1 MRAWLL
7 PMLILLAA
15 GCGWGKAKRAAA
27 DSASAA
33 SRITRLTSQVDDP
46 RGRTDVPLAKW
57 MMPRDMLE
65 ISGMVL
71 TPDGNHVLTHGDENA
86 HLVEIDWRS
95 GLVTRRF
102 GLGEQPVKGDF
113 EGITR
118 AGLDYYMLTSKGEIY
133 QFREVEDGKSADYL
147 VIDTKL
153 GDACEFEGI
162 AHDPLT
168 NSLLMACKTPEKS
181 MRDSLVIYRWPL
193 GDNPPP
199 VSRITIPLDLVI
211 GSNDWDDLRPSDI
224 TVDPFTGNIVI
235 ITAQERALI
244 VISREGEVV
253 SAGPVPTEIPHT
265 EGIAITREGLLL
277 LSAEAGDAP
286 ASITIFRWPHPGRQ
300 AAVPGAGVLD
310 SATDS
315 SQRSTQP

>member
-7 PMLILLAA
+7 PMLAVLAA
-15 GCGWGKAKRAAA
+15 GCGIGKAKRAAA
-27 DSASAA
+27 DSAAA
-33 SRITRLTSQVDDP
+33 ATRVGRLTDQVGDP

-57 MMPRDMLE
+57 IMPRDMQE
-65 ISGMVL
+65 ISGIVL
-71 TPDGNHVLTHGDENA
+71 APDGNHVLAHGDERA

-95 GLVTRRF
+95 GMVIKRF
-102 GLGEQPVKGDF
+102 NLGETPVKGDF

-118 AGLDYYMLTSKGEIY
+118 GGLDYYMLTSKGKIY
-133 QFREVEDGKSADYL
+133 QFREVEDGKSADYV

-199 VSRITIPLDLVI
+199 VSRITIALDLVI
-211 GSNDWDDLRPSDI
+211 ASNDWDDVRPSDI
-224 TVDPFTGNIVI
+224 TIDPFTGNIVL
-235 ITAQERALI
+235 ITAQQRALI
-244 VISREGEVV
+244 VLSRDGQVV
-253 SAGPVPTEIPHT
+253 SAGPVPTDIPHT
-265 EGIAITREGLLL
+265 EGIAITRDGLLL
-277 LSAEAGDAP
+277 ISAEAGDAP

-300 AAVPGAGVLD
+300 AAAPAAGVQD
-310 SATDS
+310 SVTDP
-315 SQRSTQP
+315 SQP

>member
-7 PMLILLAA
+7 PMLAVVAA
-15 GCGWGKAKRAAA
+15 GCGMGKAQRAAA
-27 DSASAA
+27 DSTAA
-33 SRITRLTSQVDDP
+33 AARVARLTAQVEDP
-46 RGRTDVPLAKW
+46 RGRTDVALAKW
-57 MMPRDMLE
+57 MMPRDMEE
-65 ISGMVL
+65 ISGIVL
-71 TPDGNHVLTHGDENA
+71 TSDGNHVLAHGDEMA

-102 GLGEQPVKGDF
+102 DLGERAVKGDF

-118 AGLDYYMLTSKGEIY
+118 VGPDYYMLTSKGEIY
-133 QFREVEDGKSADYL
+133 QFREVGDGETADYL

-153 GDACEFEGI
+153 GKECEFEGI

-193 GDNPPP
+193 GENPPP
-199 VSRITIPLDLVI
+199 VSRIAVPLDLVI
-211 GSNDWDDLRPSDI
+211 GNNDWDDVRPSDI
-224 TVDPFTGNIVI
+224 TIDPFTGNIVL

-244 VISREGEVV
+244 VLSRDGQVV
-253 SAGPVPTEIPHT
+253 AAGPVPTEIPHT
-265 EGIAITREGLLL
+265 EGIAITRDGLLL
-277 LSAEAGDAP
+277 ISAEAGDAP

-300 AAVPGAGVLD
+300 AAAPAAGVLD
-310 SATDS
+310 SVTDP
-315 SQRSTQP
+315 SQP

>member
-1 MRAWLL
+1 MRALL
-7 PMLILLAA
+7 YATIAVLSA
-15 GCGWGKAKRAAA
+15 GCGLGKAERAAA
-27 DSASAA
+27 DSAAA
-33 SRITRLTSQVDDP
+33 AARVARLTNQIDDP

-57 MMPRDMLE
+57 MMPLDLQE

-71 TPDGNHVLTHGDENA
+71 TPDGNHVLAHGDENG
-86 HLVEIDWRS
+86 HLVELDWRS
-95 GLVTRRF
+95 GMVTRRF
-102 GLGEQPVKGDF
+102 DLGEQAVKGDF

-118 AGLDYYMLTSKGEIY
+118 VGPDYYMLSSKGEIY
-133 QFREVEDGKSADYL
+133 QFREVADGERANYL

-153 GDACEFEGI
+153 GKQCEFEGI

-168 NSLLMACKTPEKS
+168 NALLMACKTPEKS

-211 GSNDWDDLRPSDI
+211 GSNDWNDIRPSDI
-224 TVDPFTGNIVI
+224 TVDPFTGNFVI

-244 VISREGEVV
+244 VISRDGEVL
-253 SAGPVPTEIPHT
+253 SAGPVPTDIPHT

-277 LSAEAGDAP
+277 ISAEKGDAP

-300 AAVPGAGVLD
+300 AAAPLVGVQSD
-310 SATDS
+310 TINP
-315 SQRSTQP
+315 SQP